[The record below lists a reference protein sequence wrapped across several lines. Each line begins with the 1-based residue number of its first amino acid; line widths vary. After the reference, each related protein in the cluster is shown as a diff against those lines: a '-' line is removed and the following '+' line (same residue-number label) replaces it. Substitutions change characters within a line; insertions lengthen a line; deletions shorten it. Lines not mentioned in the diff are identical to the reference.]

1 MRILLFLIS
10 YGIAVI
16 SCSHLVLF
24 LNFLSLGYSL
34 NSVLM
39 YMLQSK
45 EFIMLMW
52 IVFSFNAYRL
62 LPRPIAAS
70 ILANV
75 AFANAFAFSA
85 P

>member
-34 NSVLM
+34 SSVLV
-39 YMLQSK
+39 YMLQTK
-45 EFIMLMW
+45 EFIMLCASFVALTI
-52 IVFSFNAYRL
+52 IVFFRGPLRL
-62 LPRPIAAS
+62 PS
-70 ILANV
+70 
-75 AFANAFAFSA
+75 
-85 P
+85 